1 MCVWLRLCAP
11 MCAGAL
17 VDQKRTLNLLEQELQ
32 MDVSPQVGAGRQTQS
47 REHSYHCAVAAAPWL
62 LWSVHCDR
70 MSSKHSLR
78 KALTWLMV

>member
-1 MCVWLRLCAP
+1 MCVH
-11 MCAGAL
+11 AGAL

-47 REHSYHCAVAAAPWL
+47 RERSHHCAVAAAPWL

-70 MSSKHSLR
+70 MPSKHSLR
-78 KALTWLMV
+78 TALTWLMV